1 MLRLPGRLAV
11 LAALGSCSLQRLSRS
26 RLVSVSRAAQSV
38 CQRRS
43 LWTSLAAAAA
53 DGGDSFAEPPLTE
66 AEWRARLTPHQ
77 FAVTRLGDTEPAF
90 SGRLP
95 AASSA
100 SDQYGCV
107 CCGAPLFRAGDK
119 FDSGSGWPS
128 FTAAAGSGADGLP
141 RDTNVMIRRDTSY
154 GMVREETLC
163 RRCGAHLGHLF
174 NDGPPPT
181 GLRYCINAAALTLLD
196 REAESGGGD
205 DRP

>member
-1 MLRLPGRLAV
+1 MKKFMMIDSVTDNAETTGPAGCARCPRQLLS
-11 LAALGSCSLQRLSRS
+11 AAPLQISAS
-26 RLVSVSRAAQSV
+26 
-38 CQRRS
+38 
-43 LWTSLAAAAA
+43 
-53 DGGDSFAEPPLTE
+53 
-66 AEWRARLTPHQ
+66 

-107 CCGAPLFRAGDK
+107 CCGAALFRAGDK

-141 RDTNVMIRRDTSY
+141 RDTNVMTRRDTSY

-196 REAESGGGD
+196 REAESGGND